1 MANVSVVRC
10 SHHKKISDKN
20 SPTVYYIKQKAG
32 DSKVYDIHR
41 IASEIESVGALSVE
55 DVTHVMKSFV
65 RAMKKVL
72 TDGNRVKVDGLGTF
86 YITLSC
92 PGVEVEKECTVKNVT
107 RVNLRFKVDNT
118 LRLVND
124 SVATTRG
131 GENNVVLELVS
142 AQAGGSGGDG
152 GIVDDPT
159 A

>member
-10 SHHKKISDKN
+10 SRHKKISDKN

-107 RVNLRFKVDNT
+107 RVNIRFKVDNT

-152 GIVDDPT
+152 DIVDDPT

>member
-10 SHHKKISDKN
+10 SRHKKISDKN

-32 DSKVYDIHR
+32 DSKVY
-41 IASEIESVGALSVE
+41 
-55 DVTHVMKSFV
+55 VTHVMKSFV

>member
-1 MANVSVVRC
+1 M
-10 SHHKKISDKN
+10 
-20 SPTVYYIKQKAG
+20 
-32 DSKVYDIHR
+32 
-41 IASEIESVGALSVE
+41 E

-131 GENNVVLELVS
+131 GETHVVLELVR

>member
-10 SHHKKISDKN
+10 SRHKKISDKN

-131 GENNVVLELVS
+131 GENNVVL
-142 AQAGGSGGDG
+142 
-152 GIVDDPT
+152 
-159 A
+159 